1 MSQIFLEYLG
11 MLCVFLLERRICLNS
26 GFGRYKTQDT
36 EEKYRA
42 SPSALLWMS
51 SFLLSTSVLAR
62 ERKPK
67 RKVKANAFAR
77 KHKSVALQ

>member
-1 MSQIFLEYLG
+1 MCL
-11 MLCVFLLERRICLNS
+11 LLES
-26 GFGRYKTQDT
+26 GRYKTQDT

-51 SFLLSTSVLAR
+51 CFLLSTSVLAR

-77 KHKSVALQ
+77 KHESVAL